1 MAKFDQ
7 GGGCPCGLYRECEP
21 NCEHNKENKMTN
33 QEHDFGFTFADEQ
46 TYTKVEKVVDHEKLL
61 KLRSMIMPLLLNLKK
76 NPEKDIIQ
84 WPGKDRVKRID
95 DFIKRMDDLIGI
107 DKNI

>member
-21 NCEHNKENKMTN
+21 NCEYKELQMKNDDN
-33 QEHDFGFTFADEQ
+33 DFGFTFTDEESFVKSDN
-46 TYTKVEKVVDHEKLL
+46 TKLL
-61 KLRSMIMPLLLNLKK
+61 ELRAMVMPLLNNLKK
-76 NPEKDIIQ
+76 NPDKDIIQ

-95 DFIKRMDDLIGI
+95 AFIEIMDKLIN
-107 DKNI
+107 D